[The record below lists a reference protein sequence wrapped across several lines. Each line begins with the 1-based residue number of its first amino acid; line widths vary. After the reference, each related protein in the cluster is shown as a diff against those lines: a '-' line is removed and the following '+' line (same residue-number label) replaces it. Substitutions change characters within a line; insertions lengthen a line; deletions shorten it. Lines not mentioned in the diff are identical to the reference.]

1 MRILADRSGRVLRIL
16 VVLAVIG
23 PLAACA
29 SLRGEPAGTIVP
41 AAYDE
46 DTVMQRYTA
55 LQGEAARVDYR
66 NEVAYRWIAVS
77 DAEFAAFRQDLSRE
91 MKGVNLGSDLA
102 VLVMNGAAA
111 VSGAEAARALAVASA
126 TVLGANATVTRE
138 AFLDQSLATALTTAE
153 ASRTR
158 RLTEIRRRLIR
169 DTARQ
174 YPLGDALIDIRGLNA
189 TASINNASSQ
199 MASAAAADL
208 DEANEEAAQVVSIP
222 IAEADVHAVR
232 TAFSEYVVTETD
244 RGKLDQ
250 LAGVLSAAPDDN
262 LRLYQQNIMD
272 AYAQRVGGERA
283 AVNLLA
289 PALKMITGRDFKL

>member
-1 MRILADRSGRVLRIL
+1 MQVDRSGRLFRIL
-16 VVLAVIG
+16 FALAVLG
-23 PLAACA
+23 PISGCA
-29 SLRGEPAGTIVP
+29 SLRGEPAAISAP
-41 AAYDE
+41 ANYD
-46 DTVMQRYTA
+46 DTTVLQHYTS
-55 LQGEAARVDYR
+55 LRDEAARVDYR

-77 DAEFAAFRQDLSRE
+77 DAEFAAFRHALSRE

-111 VSGAEAARALAVASA
+111 VSGAQAARALAVGSA
-126 TVLGANATVTRE
+126 TVLGGNATLNRE
-138 AFLDQSLATALTTAE
+138 AFLDQSLATALTTAQ

-158 RLTEIRRRLIR
+158 RLTEIRRRLVR

-189 TASINNASSQ
+189 TASINNASAQ
-199 MASAAAADL
+199 MAAAAASDL
-208 DEANEEAAQVVSIP
+208 AEANEQAGRVVSIP
-222 IAEADVHAVR
+222 LAEADVHAVR
-232 TAFSEYVVTETD
+232 AAFSAYVVTETD
-244 RGKLDQ
+244 VGKLNQ
-250 LAGVLSAAPDDN
+250 LAGVLSADPDPN

-272 AYAQRVGGERA
+272 AYAQRVGGDRA